1 MCIQYGLALQNYKF
15 ALDLDPD
22 HPQAFVHY
30 IHTLRTIGDYQNYDL
45 LITKLLT
52 QLNQQ
57 LTQYNTDHLLHTIPT
72 LSPTLS
78 LLYPTSIN
86 QQYIISQIYAKKARE
101 NIIWEERLLIHKPK
115 DSDSRLKIGYISAYG
130 YNSVYKQLT
139 HGGKIY
145 TNNTNIITI

>member
-1 MCIQYGLALQNYKF
+1 MALQNYKF
-15 ALDLDPD
+15 ALDLDPE
-22 HPQAFVHY
+22 HPQALVHY

-45 LITKLLT
+45 LLTRLLT

-57 LTQYNTDHLLHTIPT
+57 LLQYNTDHLLHTIPS

-86 QQYIISQIYAKKARE
+86 QQYVISQIYAKKARE
-101 NIIWEERLLIHKPK
+101 NIVWEERLLIHKPK
-115 DSDSRLKIGYISAYG
+115 DNDSRLKIGYISAYG

-139 HGGKIY
+139 RGGKMY
-145 TNNTNIITI
+145 TNNTVIT